1 MTKFN
6 LELAKEVL
14 SELKTDAQKGELG
27 EVTEEYIKGMEFV
40 VEEMGNPENDFIKG
54 VIDFLR
60 EYDQKKRLLLRPN
73 IIPNQK

>member
-6 LELAKEVL
+6 LDLAKEAL

-27 EVTEEYIKGMEFV
+27 EVSEEYIKGMEFV

-54 VIDFLR
+54 VIDFVR
-60 EYDQKKRLLLRPN
+60 EYDQKKASSL
-73 IIPNQK
+73 KV